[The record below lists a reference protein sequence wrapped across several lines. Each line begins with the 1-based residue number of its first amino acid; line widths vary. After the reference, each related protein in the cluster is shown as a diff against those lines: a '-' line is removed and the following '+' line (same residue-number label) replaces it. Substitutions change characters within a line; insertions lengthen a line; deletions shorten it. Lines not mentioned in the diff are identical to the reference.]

1 MTVRAPVSKL
11 PDTGTTIFTVM
22 SRLAEQHS
30 AVNLSQGFP
39 DFDPPA
45 RLIELVA
52 DALAHG
58 RNQYAPMAGVT
69 GLREAIAVGVAERFG
84 SSVDPETEIT
94 ITSGATEALFCAIIA
109 LARAG
114 DEVIVFDPAYD
125 SYEPA
130 MEARQVEGRA
140 DTRFHIRNFLD
151 CIKSRETPNCDVET
165 AHRSTNGSKA
175 AAARELGINRSTLY
189 YRLRK
194 HGLGDRYGLPPEG

>member
-84 SSVDPETEIT
+84 SSVLSADRDHDYERRDGGVVLRHHRAR
-94 ITSGATEALFCAIIA
+94 TS
-109 LARAG
+109 R
-114 DEVIVFDPAYD
+114 
-125 SYEPA
+125 
-130 MEARQVEGRA
+130 R
-140 DTRFHIRNFLD
+140 
-151 CIKSRETPNCDVET
+151 
-165 AHRSTNGSKA
+165 
-175 AAARELGINRSTLY
+175 
-189 YRLRK
+189 
-194 HGLGDRYGLPPEG
+194 